1 MEESTVVNPAHP
13 SNLSRKIVSIAAGEA
28 HTLALTADGKVYSW
42 GRGTFGR
49 LGTGSEED
57 RHFPVRVSFFGSD
70 DERED
75 KLKIVGIA
83 AGAYHSLALA
93 VHFACECLGVI
104 LDHYRSMDK
113 MKFDSVDLLLVL
125 VYDEDDGSV
134 WAWGYNICI
143 LYYDSFD
150 ASILDSDTDGQIGVT
165 GENYLIPHQLEG
177 FLGLGSPGSST
188 PDNEMKSGK
197 PLKIS
202 SVKAGAMMSLA
213 IDNLGAL
220 WMWGNCPHPS
230 ESKPLEGEY
239 SLVSSV
245 APVPVWNFHG
255 HTVVKVACGNEHV
268 VALVSAGETYEGG
281 DLICYSWG
289 CNNHGQLGMGDN
301 AGRLHP
307 EVIETFNSDSPWE
320 VYEIACGASHTAL
333 LTKRKGPSDT
343 LESFCWTFGLGD
355 NGQLGHGTTQNLLS
369 PELVR
374 GLPQSIFLVSV
385 DCVLH
390 KCRFLGKW
398 VLGDGGPGLCP
409 DSRFIGLDAGDALS
423 PLLIPCNGLHDHRF
437 REPLQ
442 VACGAAHTVLV
453 ADAGY
458 KLWSW
463 GRGRSGVLGNG
474 QTVDCYAPTVVLWP
488 LLSDDFREEESQNRE
503 PDGNSKEKNPEES
516 AEIEKRLS
524 AAMEEMKL
532 LQSRLSVMERYVS
545 ILHGAVF
552 GKPFLEHEIPSS
564 LQNSGTFDIAKEW
577 ENMLDSSDQRKLAR
591 LEMFYRDMLAGT
603 FERTHIYLLHT
614 TPRPSRPL
622 AQCKFAYWKLFAEVN
637 CVPLNLATAQSVEK
651 RPEEANSLRPPK
663 TGISTPIFTL
673 LT

>member
-13 SNLSRKIVSIAAGEA
+13 PNLSRKIISIAAGEA
-28 HTLALTADGKVYSW
+28 HTLALTADGKVYAW
-42 GRGTFGR
+42 G
-49 LGTGSEED
+49 EE
-57 RHFPVRVSFFGSD
+57 HSAASVPVRRKTSISLSVS
-70 DERED
+70 
-75 KLKIVGIA
+75 A
-83 AGAYHSLALA
+83 SLALMMKGRTSSRS
-93 VHFACECLGVI
+93 LG
-104 LDHYRSMDK
+104 
-113 MKFDSVDLLLVL
+113 LLLGLTTVL
-125 VYDEDDGSV
+125 LSQMMDQSGPGVTTSV
-134 WAWGYNICI
+134 
-143 LYYDSFD
+143 SFVMTL
-150 ASILDSDTDGQIGVT
+150 SMQVFLDSDTDGQIGVT

-177 FLGLGSPGSST
+177 FSGLGSPGSST
-188 PDNEMKSGK
+188 RDNEMKSGK

-213 IDNLGAL
+213 IDNLGGL
-220 WMWGNCPHPS
+220 WMWGNCPYPS
-230 ESKPLEGEY
+230 ESKPLEGEF

-281 DLICYSWG
+281 DLICYLG
-289 CNNHGQLGMGDN
+289 GNNHGQLGMGDN
-301 AGRLHP
+301 ASRLHP

-320 VYEIACGASHTAL
+320 LYDIACGASHTAL
-333 LTKRKGPSDT
+333 LAKRKGPTDT

-374 GLPQSIFLVSV
+374 GLPQNIFLVSV
-385 DCVLH
+385 DCGLFHTSVVSSAGEVWSWGMEKGL
-390 KCRFLGKW
+390 
-398 VLGDGGPGLCP
+398 GLCP
-409 DSRFIGLDAGDALS
+409 DSRFIGPDAGDALS

-442 VACGAAHTVLV
+442 VACGAAHTALV
-453 ADAGY
+453 ADAGH

-488 LLSDDFREEESQNRE
+488 LLSDDFREEESQNRG

-516 AEIEKRLS
+516 TEIDKRLS

-577 ENMLDSSDQRKLAR
+577 ENMLDSSDQRKLVR
-591 LEMFYRDMLAGT
+591 LEMFYRDMLAGVKDKLMKRRIQEIVQECLKST
-603 FERTHIYLLHT
+603 ASRTT
-614 TPRPSRPL
+614 
-622 AQCKFAYWKLFAEVN
+622 E
-637 CVPLNLATAQSVEK
+637 
-651 RPEEANSLRPPK
+651 
-663 TGISTPIFTL
+663 
-673 LT
+673 